1 VAPPT
6 GLRVVAGTLKGRRL
20 TAPSGRAT
28 RPTSDRVR
36 ESVFDLL
43 GPVADTRVLDLYT
56 GSGALAIE
64 ALSRGAAAATLVD
77 SDARAV
83 AVVRANLE
91 RLGIENAGV
100 VKASVPAFL
109 RSAARRG
116 ERWSLVFCDPPY
128 RLAPRLAP
136 DLGKL
141 LPPVLEAEA
150 RVVCESSHRQPLELT
165 LPLVTKRR
173 YGDTV
178 IAIYSSPQPETAGV

>member
-1 VAPPT
+1 
-6 GLRVVAGTLKGRRL
+6 LRVVAGIHKGRRL
-20 TAPSGRAT
+20 STPSGRAT
-28 RPTSDRVR
+28 RPTADRVR

-43 GPVADTRVLDLYT
+43 RAVSDERVLDLYT

-77 SDARAV
+77 SDARALAV
-83 AVVRANLE
+83 ARANLE
-91 RLGIENAGV
+91 RLGIENARV
-100 VKASVPAFL
+100 VKASVSSFL
-109 RSAARRG
+109 RSVARRE

-136 DLGKL
+136 ALDEL
-141 LPPVLEAEA
+141 LPPVLEADA
-150 RVVCESSHRQPLELT
+150 RVVCESSQRQPLELT

-178 IAIYSSPQPETAGV
+178 IAIYRSSQPEPGG